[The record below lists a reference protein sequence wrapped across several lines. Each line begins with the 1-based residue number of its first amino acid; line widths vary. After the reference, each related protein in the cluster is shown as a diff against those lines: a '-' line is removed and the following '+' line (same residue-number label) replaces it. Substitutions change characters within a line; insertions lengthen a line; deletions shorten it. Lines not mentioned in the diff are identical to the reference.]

1 MTSTSP
7 APGGATAPAG
17 YLLAIDQGTTNTKA
31 FLVEPTTGAI
41 VASSCRAVGIAFPA
55 PGWVEQDAEELWV
68 VTLAAVEG
76 CLEQRPDLECLGV
89 AISNQRES
97 VVAWSRRTGEA
108 LGPVLGWQDA
118 RTAGWCTELAAATPG
133 VAELV
138 RSRTGLSLD
147 PMFSA
152 PKMRFALDAA
162 MATGVDPADVALG
175 TVDAWLVYR
184 LTGEHATDAG
194 NASRTLLLDL
204 EDLRWSPE
212 MLALFGIPS
221 SCLPEVRDS
230 DAGFGVTLGSGR
242 LPAGIPVVAVLA
254 DSHAALYHH
263 GCTVAGSGKATY
275 GTGSSVMTPA
285 TGPDLAPEGIATTVA
300 WQVGGVATYAREG
313 NIVAS
318 GSALDWMATTLGA
331 PRAIS
336 GGAFLT
342 ELAAE
347 VKDSGGVSFVPAF
360 SGLGAPYWDRAA
372 TGLVSGV
379 TAGTSRA
386 HLARAALEAVA
397 HQVADVV
404 EAIEAD
410 GRARIDV
417 LHADGGA
424 TASAVLMQ
432 MQADVLGR
440 PVLVAGA
447 PEASALGAA
456 LLAARSLG
464 LDAWVPEPGSWFEP
478 DAVDRPGRRRQWARA
493 VARARGQAVAPEGSI
508 PR

>member
-118 RTAGWCTELAAATPG
+118 RTADACATLGRRPG
-133 VAELV
+133 VDDLV

-152 PKMRFALDAA
+152 PKMRWLVDTAVAGGAA
-162 MATGVDPADVALG
+162 VEDVRLG
-175 TVDAWLVYR
+175 TIDSWLVYR
-184 LTGEHATDAG
+184 LTGQHLIEAG
-194 NASRTLLLDL
+194 NASRTLLLSLASRSWDPELL
-204 EDLRWSPE
+204 E
-212 MLALFGIPS
+212 LFGIPAS
-221 SCLPEVRDS
+221 ALPEVRAS
-230 DAGFGVTLGSGR
+230 DGGFGQTAGVRGI
-242 LPAGIPVVAVLA
+242 PDGIPVVAVLA
-254 DSHAALYHH
+254 DSHAALYQH
-263 GCTVAGSGKATY
+263 GCTSPGTGKATY
-275 GTGSSVMTPA
+275 GTGSSVMTPCE
-285 TGPDLAPEGIATTVA
+285 GPKGGPSGITITLAWEIGGIP
-300 WQVGGVATYAREG
+300 TYAREG
-313 NIVAS
+313 NIIAS
-318 GSALDWMATTLGA
+318 GSALDWMARILGVPA
-331 PRAIS
+331 GTS

-342 ELAAE
+342 TLAAE
-347 VKDSGGVSFVPAF
+347 VPDAGGVAFVPAF
-360 SGLGAPYWDRAA
+360 SGLGAPYWDRSAA
-372 TGLVSGV
+372 GLLTGIS
-379 TAGTSRA
+379 AGTTPA

-404 EAIEAD
+404 EAIES
-410 GRARIDV
+410 
-417 LHADGGA
+417 DGGA
-424 TASAVLMQ
+424 SIDRLHTDGGGTASHLLMQ
-432 MQADVLGR
+432 IQADLLGR
-440 PVLVAGA
+440 QIHVADV

-456 LLAARSLG
+456 ALAARTLG
-464 LDAWVPEPGSWFEP
+464 HAVAEPTEGIVITP
-478 DAVDRPGRRRQWARA
+478 ADDRRDERRRSWAEA
-493 VARARGQAVAPEGSI
+493 VARSRAHTL
-508 PR
+508 